1 MGSLPD
7 SEGEPMRLLLT
18 AATLSAIALPAA
30 AQSRAEDAVRAL
42 NDPIVQEGAA
52 LAASML
58 AGIVLDT
65 HVGVLSH
72 YDPSIRPGDTLR
84 DVQRRTDPGF
94 EDKLRD
100 GTRRA
105 VAAAGAVAQ
114 DGVAIAGELASTADR
129 LRDALAPLSA
139 AIDAYQN

>member
-1 MGSLPD
+1 MDSLPD
-7 SEGEPMRLLLT
+7 SEGESMRLLLI
-18 AATLSAIALPAA
+18 AASLSAVALPAA
-30 AQSRAEDAVRAL
+30 AQSRTEDTVRAL
-42 NDPIVQEGAA
+42 NDPLVQEGAA

-65 HVGVLSH
+65 KVGMLAP

-84 DVQRRTDPGF
+84 DVQRRTDPHF
-94 EDKLRD
+94 EDKLRN

-114 DGVAIAGELASTADR
+114 DGVAVAGELAHTAAR